1 MIEIS
6 RLSITMIKRTVATMK
21 KIQEKIMVSGLK
33 VLVSNWPKRSWKV
46 KEAESR

>member
-1 MIEIS
+1 MS
-6 RLSITMIKRTVATMK
+6 RLSITIISRTVAMTK
-21 KIQEKIMVSGLK
+21 KIQEKMIVSGLK